1 MPFTELTLRLL
12 LLFLPG
18 LLCAFLV
25 AKLTVHRETK
35 PFQLMLAA
43 FVYGC
48 LCYLLYFCIYWACI
62 KGHNLFADTPRRTNF
77 VFGKALLDVKVQLD
91 FSEIVGAS
99 ALAIPLGIGIGIFA
113 TRKWGYKIARFL
125 GATNRF
131 GNVDIWNYFLNSD
144 EVEWVRV
151 RDTEDDLI
159 FEGWVN
165 LFSDEFK
172 VNELV
177 LRDVKVYQNSSG
189 KYLYDVPAVYL
200 ARKPTALM
208 IEAYELRS
216 PKALSEGEQEGRHDG
231 KAASL
236 ETTD

>member
-48 LCYLLYFCIYWACI
+48 SCYLFYFCLYWVCI
-62 KGHNLFADTPRRTNF
+62 KSYNLFADNPRLTSF
-77 VFGKALLDVKVQLD
+77 VFGKALLDPEVGLD
-91 FSEIVGAS
+91 FGEIVGAS
-99 ALAIPLGIGIGIFA
+99 ALAIPLGVGIGISA
-113 TRKWGYKIARFL
+113 TRKWGYRIARL
-125 GATNRF
+125 LRATNKF

-151 RDTEDDLI
+151 RDTEDNLI
-159 FEGWVN
+159 FEGWIN

-177 LRDVKVYQNSSG
+177 LKDVKVYQNSSG
-189 KYLYDVPAVYL
+189 EYLYDVPAVYL
-200 ARKPTALM
+200 ARKPTALT

-216 PKALSEGEQEGRHDG
+216 PKALSEGEQERRHDG
-231 KAASL
+231 KAGSL